1 DLDKVGYS
9 GRDKGITT
17 FDKVDYMSPDQL
29 AEKSSDQMTKEQIYQ
44 YVYNVL
50 DPLGYSDVISKAG
63 LKLDAEFPVKE
74 IVVNGLKIEVSSK
87 ISQKFT
93 PKSEFT
99 EEPVTIELDSE
110 GKLTTKCE
118 NKINKL
124 TSEFE
129 IDIAEVRDAI
139 AKESSNLKKVAVSVT
154 TGNIGVKLEENKGYP
169 KFVLIVTSEDIF
181 ANADANK
188 VKKELTVEVGFT
200 IIPQR
205 NNDYDYEFVPESL
218 QNYALVTCA
227 TIAVFAILVFASYT
241 FVPQALM
248 ALSMIVNRIAF
259 ASEVDS

>member
-1 DLDKVGYS
+1 
-9 GRDKGITT
+9 
-17 FDKVDYMSPDQL
+17 M
-29 AEKSSDQMTKEQIYQ
+29 
-44 YVYNVL
+44 
-50 DPLGYSDVISKAG
+50 
-63 LKLDAEFPVKE
+63 
-74 IVVNGLKIEVSSK
+74 
-87 ISQKFT
+87 
-93 PKSEFT
+93 
-99 EEPVTIELDSE
+99 DSE

-129 IDIAEVRDAI
+129 IDIVEVRDAI

-181 ANADANK
+181 ANADTNK

-200 IIPQR
+200 VTPQR

-218 QNYALVTCA
+218 QKYALVTCT
-227 TIAVFAILVFASYT
+227 TIALLAIVVFAAPTCISEILLAIG
-241 FVPQALM
+241 
-248 ALSMIVNRIAF
+248 MIINRAVI